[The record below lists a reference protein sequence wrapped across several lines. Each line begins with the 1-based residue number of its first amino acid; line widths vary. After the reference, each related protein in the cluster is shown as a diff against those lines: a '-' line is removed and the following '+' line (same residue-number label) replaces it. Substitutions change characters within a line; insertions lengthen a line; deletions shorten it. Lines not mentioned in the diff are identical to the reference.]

1 MANPMNDIVEKE
13 NQEVFIDRLLA
24 QRNLYSKAKC
34 FSGAL
39 LILCIL
45 VPVLLSFVKCFCPD
59 LCYISQI
66 VVVYGVVA
74 TILRI
79 LLKDTTDC
87 YQGLAARVQQ
97 LFDTE
102 LFDLEWNKPLC
113 GEKPLAEQIYKYSRK
128 GKRDKLANWYG
139 EIVAE
144 LPKSTGS
151 LVCMRTNVTYDKGLR
166 KRYFI
171 CCVLVFFIAALS
183 VIVLGLVNNTG
194 LWDAFLYGLVPL
206 MPIVTWFID
215 VFKQHC
221 KSIKV
226 LDNLYA
232 LIISALETAGGGNEV
247 SNEALTEIQ
256 NFIYLHRKSSYLVPD
271 CVYNL
276 FRLKS
281 EGEAQYSA
289 QRVCEEYRLLN
300 VS

>member
-1 MANPMNDIVEKE
+1 MVNPMNDIVEKE
-13 NQEVFIDRLLA
+13 NQTAFIDRLLA

-39 LILCIL
+39 LVLCVL
-45 VPVLLSFVKCFCPD
+45 VPVVLFFVKCFIPSV
-59 LCYISQI
+59 CYISEI

-113 GEKPLAEQIYKYSRK
+113 GEKPCPEKIRKYSRK
-128 GKRDKLANWYG
+128 GDRSKLTNWYG
-139 EIVAE
+139 ELVAK

-151 LVCMRTNVTYDKGLR
+151 LVCMRTNVMYDKGLR
-166 KRYFI
+166 EKYFI
-171 CCVLVFFIAALS
+171 CCVIVFALAALA
-183 VIVLGLVNNTG
+183 VTVLGLLNNTR

-206 MPIVTWFID
+206 MPIITWFID
-215 VFKQHC
+215 VFKQHF

-232 LIISALETAGGGNEV
+232 LIISTLETARGGNEID
-247 SNEALTEIQ
+247 NETLTEIQ
-256 NFIYLHRKSSYLVPD
+256 NFIFLHRKSSYLIPD

-276 FRLKS
+276 FRSKS
-281 EGEAQYSA
+281 EEEASYGVQ
-289 QRVCEEYRLLN
+289 QVCEEYQLLN
-300 VS
+300 IS